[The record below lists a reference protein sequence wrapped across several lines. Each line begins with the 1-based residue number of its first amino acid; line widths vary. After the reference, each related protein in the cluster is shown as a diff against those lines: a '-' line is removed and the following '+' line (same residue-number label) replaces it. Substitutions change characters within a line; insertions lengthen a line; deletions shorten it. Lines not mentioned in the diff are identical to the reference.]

1 MHVFENLE
9 KRKRRRDLP
18 SDRSS
23 TDAEVV
29 VTAETPEPEEIKSE
43 PNEIEDSSPALNVSG
58 PSGPASA
65 SSVGVNTRRSSQ
77 AWVRVLRFTPSH
89 LGK

>member
-29 VTAETPEPEEIKSE
+29 VTAETPEPEEVKAE
-43 PNEIEDSSPALNVSG
+43 PNETEDSSVASSVSV
-58 PSGPASA
+58 PSAPSSA

-77 AWVRVLRFTPSH
+77 AGVRRRVELPRVWPQ
-89 LGK
+89 

>member
-29 VTAETPEPEEIKSE
+29 VTAETPEPEEGKSE
-43 PNEIEDSSPALNVSG
+43 PNETEDSNLALNVSG
-58 PSGPASA
+58 PSVPVTA

-77 AWVRVLRFTPSH
+77 AWVRN
-89 LGK
+89 GKATEV